1 MEFNTQREILEHL
14 WKNGNDRSLVQRMII
29 RGEILKQN
37 GVYILT
43 NKEEKIQELEKEVQ
57 KLRSEIATMKESNWD
72 LEEAKAQWKYW
83 EWLAKEYSQY
93 CADVID
99 VCYKKI
105 KSIMW
110 WRFTEDK
117 ETFKEWIQRMVKGEG
132 YD

>member
-14 WKNGNDRSLVQRMII
+14 WKNRNDRSLVQRMII

-57 KLRSEIATMKESNWD
+57 KLRSEITTIKEQNWD
-72 LEEAKAQWKYW
+72 LDYAKTQWKYW
-83 EWLAKEYSQY
+83 EWQAKEYAQY
-93 CADVID
+93 CSDVID
-99 VCYKKI
+99 VCYRKI

-110 WRFTEDK
+110 GRFTEDR
-117 ETFKEWIQRMVKGEG
+117 ETFKEWIQRLVKWEE
-132 YD
+132 

>member
-1 MEFNTQREILEHL
+1 MEFKTQKQLLEHIG
-14 WKNGNDRSLVQRMII
+14 KNWNDRSLVQRMII

-37 GVYILT
+37 GVYILV
-43 NKEEKIQELEKEVQ
+43 NKDEIIKNLEEEVQ
-57 KLRSEIATMKESNWD
+57 KLRSEIATIKESNWD
-72 LEEAKAQWKYW
+72 LEEAKAQWEYW

-110 WRFTEDK
+110 SRFTEDK
-117 ETFKEWIQRMVKGEG
+117 ETFKEWIQKLVKWEE
-132 YD
+132 